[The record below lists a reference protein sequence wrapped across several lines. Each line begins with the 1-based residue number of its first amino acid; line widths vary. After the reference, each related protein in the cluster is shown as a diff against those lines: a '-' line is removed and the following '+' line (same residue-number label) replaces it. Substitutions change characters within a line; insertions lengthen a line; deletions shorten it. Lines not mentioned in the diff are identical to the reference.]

1 METTNPVLPE
11 QEDDRTL
18 NIKEFPAVILR
29 RAKETAALADM
40 TLKDFVVAAVDS
52 YVRQTRECLDRSS
65 RQQNEEE

>member
-29 RAKETAALADM
+29 RAKATAALADM

>member
-29 RAKETAALADM
+29 RAKATAALADM
-40 TLKDFVVAAVDS
+40 TLKDFVVTAVDS
-52 YVRQTRECLDRSS
+52 YERQTRECLE
-65 RQQNEEE
+65 QNEEE